1 MCRLHALTLDSC
13 LGYLAARFAL
23 VFSITTHCHHHPL
36 SCFKLY
42 IWNLSVI
49 ISSSSPLCTI
59 HFISRPV
66 NFASRVYSV
75 LDHLILSPLLWAQSR
90 QLPCFIWTARIM
102 SWLVFWCLLL
112 PYNLLKKKKVFIYL
126 FIFGCAGSSLLHA
139 GLVVMSRGY
148 SLLWCTGFSLWCLL
162 LLRHM
167 GSRVFRLQYCD
178 AACGI
183 FLGQEWNQC
192 PLHWQVDSFF
202 FLACQAPQ
210 SMTFSRQEYWSGLP
224 FPSPG
229 RWILNHWITREVRQL
244 ILHIVVRGILLKGKS
259 DLVTSLLGFS
269 PTS

>member
-112 PYNLLKKKKVFIYL
+112 PYNLLKKKKFSFIYL
-126 FIFGCAGSSLLHA
+126 F
-139 GLVVMSRGY
+139 LVVLGLRCCMQDW
-148 SLLWCTGFSLWCLL
+148 LWWAGATLCCGAQASHCDAFSCCGTWALGHSGFSIAMQHVESSWARNGTNVPC
-162 LLRHM
+162 
-167 GSRVFRLQYCD
+167 
-178 AACGI
+178 I
-183 FLGQEWNQC
+183 
-192 PLHWQVDSFF
+192 
-202 FLACQAPQ
+202 
-210 SMTFSRQEYWSGLP
+210 
-224 FPSPG
+224 G